1 MYVCIGM
8 SYIYIYCIYTYT
20 INGLNTDQFA
30 WLVDAQDKQTR
41 VSPPGSDLYCIQLLT
56 PENLDSQDKQEH
68 FC

>member
-1 MYVCIGM
+1 M
-8 SYIYIYCIYTYT
+8 

-30 WLVDAQDKQTR
+30 WLVDAQGKQTR
-41 VSPPGSDLYCIQLLT
+41 VSPPGSDLCCIQLLT